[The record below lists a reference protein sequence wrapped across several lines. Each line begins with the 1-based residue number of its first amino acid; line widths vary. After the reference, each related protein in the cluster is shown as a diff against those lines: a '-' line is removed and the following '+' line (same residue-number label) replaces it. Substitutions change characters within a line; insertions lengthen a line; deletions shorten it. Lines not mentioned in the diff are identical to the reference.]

1 MRPDDATFFK
11 MKPDAGETGAAAA
24 PLFLSRPV
32 ERLSRDGLETFVDD
46 LALEEPLEMEV
57 VFGPA
62 EAREV
67 KTISITMR
75 TPGHDR
81 ELAVGFLVGEGLL
94 RELDQV
100 ESVSSRGPQFG
111 KVQNSVR
118 VALRA
123 GVTLDLKRLERN
135 CYTTSSC
142 GVCGKTSMEALKLNF
157 FPPLPAAEWQ
167 APAEI
172 IRSLPE
178 RLREA
183 QDTFQH
189 TGGLHAA
196 GLFTPEGRAIVVR
209 EDVGRHNAVD
219 KVIGTQFLEGK
230 GGLGRT
236 ILVVSG
242 RASFELMQKALAA
255 GIPMLVA
262 VGAPSSLAVQVAE
275 KFGATLLGFTKPSGF
290 NIYTGSGRVRIEGA
304 AATPSYDKQTRSAQ
318 PSPA

>member
-1 MRPDDATFFK
+1 MSAILNDAILPGTSTD
-11 MKPDAGETGAAAA
+11 PGVSEPPAS
-24 PLFLSRPV
+24 LFLTRSI
-32 ERLSRDGLETFVDD
+32 ERLSGHRLETRTDD
-46 LALEEPLEMEV
+46 LAIEEPLEIQV
-57 VFGPA
+57 LFGPVD
-62 EAREV
+62 ARET

-75 TPGHDR
+75 TPGHDC

-94 RELDQV
+94 RSFDQL
-100 ESVSSRGPQFG
+100 ESVSSRGPRFG
-111 KVQNSVR
+111 AGQLQNSVR
-118 VALRA
+118 VTLRP
-123 GVTLDLKRLERN
+123 GVPLDLKRLERN

-157 FPPLPAAEWQ
+157 FATLPPAEWQ
-167 APAEI
+167 VSDRI
-172 IRSLPE
+172 IRLLPD

-183 QDTFQH
+183 QDIFQH

-196 GLFTPEGRAIVVR
+196 GLFTPEGQPLVVR

-219 KVIGTQFLEGK
+219 KVIGTQFLEGQARLP
-230 GGLGRT
+230 GA

-275 KFGATLLGFTKPSGF
+275 KFGATLVGFTKHSGF
-290 NIYTGSGRVRIEGA
+290 NIYAGSGRVRIA
-304 AATPSYDKQTRSAQ
+304 PAPSSYERPSADGQ
-318 PSPA
+318 Q

>member
-1 MRPDDATFFK
+1 MN
-11 MKPDAGETGAAAA
+11 TGHPVEPIQA
-24 PLFLSRPV
+24 FLSRPV
-32 ERLSRDGLETFVDD
+32 ERVSGSRVETVTDD
-46 LALEEPLEMEV
+46 LALEEPLEIQI
-57 VFGPA
+57 VFGPDD
-62 EAREV
+62 AREM

-81 ELAVGFLVGEGLL
+81 ELAAGFLVGEGLL
-94 RELDQV
+94 RSRDQLDAV
-100 ESVSSRGPQFG
+100 FSCGPLLGGEGFPSG
-111 KVQNSVR
+111 VR
-118 VALRA
+118 VVLRA
-123 GVTLDLKRLERN
+123 GVPLDLMRLDRN

-157 FPPLPAAEWQ
+157 SPTLTADWQADAAIIRTLPA
-167 APAEI
+167 
-172 IRSLPE
+172 

-183 QDTFQH
+183 QDVFQH

-196 GLFTPEGRAIVVR
+196 GLFSPEGQPIIVR

-219 KVIGTQFLEGK
+219 KVIGAQFLEGR
-230 GGLGRT
+230 GLLSRA

-275 KFGATLLGFTKPSGF
+275 EFGATLVGFTKPSGF
-290 NIYTGSGRVRIEGA
+290 NIYTGADRVRIDCGC
-304 AATPSYDKQTRSAQ
+304 P
-318 PSPA
+318 